1 MNGSNDSAV
10 SLTQISLI
18 DCRVGGL
25 KSSQS
30 RQYGV
35 GITAFSRK
43 ENENKLSMDIEVGF
57 NLLHQVSDPTLEF
70 TCTFSAEYKRGVDSP
85 TQLSDLKVHIAVAH
99 ILPFLRE
106 FAFNVTG
113 RLRGS
118 PALMIPPINASLL
131 LADWKK
137 RQEQTAIPISEIKT
151 DQPLI

>member
-1 MNGSNDSAV
+1 MNGLNDSGV

-25 KSSQS
+25 KSSNS

-43 ENENKLSMDIEVGF
+43 EDENKMSMDIEVEF

-70 TCTFSAEYKRGVDSP
+70 TCTFSAEYKRSVDCQM
-85 TQLSDLKVHIAVAH
+85 QLNDLKDHIAIAH

-113 RLRGS
+113 RLRGN
-118 PALMIPPINASLL
+118 PVLMIPPINTNLL
-131 LADWKK
+131 LSDWKK
-137 RQEQTAIPISEIKT
+137 RQEQTAAEFSDSRPE
-151 DQPLI
+151 

>member
-1 MNGSNDSAV
+1 MNGLNDSGV

-25 KSSQS
+25 KPSNS

-43 ENENKLSMDIEVGF
+43 EDENKMSMDIEVEF

-70 TCTFSAEYKRGVDSP
+70 NCTFSAEYKRSVDCQM
-85 TQLSDLKVHIAVAH
+85 QLSDLKDHIAIAH

-118 PALMIPPINASLL
+118 PVLMIPPINAVLL
-131 LADWKK
+131 LTDWKK
-137 RQEQTAIPISEIKT
+137 RQEQTAIPISGIKT
-151 DQPLI
+151 N